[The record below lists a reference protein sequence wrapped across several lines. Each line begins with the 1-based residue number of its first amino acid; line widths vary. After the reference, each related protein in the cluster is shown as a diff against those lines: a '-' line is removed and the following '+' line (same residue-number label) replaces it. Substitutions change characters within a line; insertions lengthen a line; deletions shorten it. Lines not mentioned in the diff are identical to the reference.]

1 MQRVHLNIAI
11 RTRENIG
18 RFYKTKPLLKT
29 SIKIMFASVFYFNL
43 SSVAADNTLYSF
55 GFDLINI

>member
-1 MQRVHLNIAI
+1 
-11 RTRENIG
+11 
-18 RFYKTKPLLKT
+18 
-29 SIKIMFASVFYFNL
+29 MFASVFYFNL